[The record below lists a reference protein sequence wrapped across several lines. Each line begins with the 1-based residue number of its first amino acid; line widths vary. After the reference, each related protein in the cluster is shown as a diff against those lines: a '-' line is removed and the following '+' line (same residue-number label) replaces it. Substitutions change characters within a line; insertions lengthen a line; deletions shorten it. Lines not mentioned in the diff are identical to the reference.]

1 MKNMVGPLTLLIA
14 VLAAAFAVYEFVVF
28 TYSKGREGNT
38 NHLWLAIVAA
48 IIACACALIFFVRRV
63 NKEEEIHITS

>member
-1 MKNMVGPLTLLIA
+1 MKNMIGPLSLLIA
-14 VLAAAFAVYEFVVF
+14 IVAAIFAVYEFVVF

-48 IIACACALIFFVRRV
+48 VIACACALIFLVRRV

>member
-1 MKNMVGPLTLLIA
+1 MKNMIGPLSLLIA
-14 VLAAAFAVYEFVVF
+14 IVAAIFAVYEFVVF

-38 NHLWLAIVAA
+38 NHLWMAIVAA
-48 IIACACALIFFVRRV
+48 IVACACALIFLVRRV